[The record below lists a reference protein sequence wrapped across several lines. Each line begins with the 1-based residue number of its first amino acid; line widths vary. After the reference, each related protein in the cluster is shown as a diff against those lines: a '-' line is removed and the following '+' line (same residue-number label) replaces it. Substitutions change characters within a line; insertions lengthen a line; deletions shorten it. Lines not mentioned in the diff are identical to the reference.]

1 MQCFLWEIGAS
12 VGWTVTFLTSD
23 IFYMHKNLYNTSK
36 ERETMKKHNSSP
48 LKKKKKKNSEQSR
61 SNQVFFLILFLYS
74 STMDSKGISRLPALR

>member
-48 LKKKKKKNSEQSR
+48 LKKKKKNSEQSR